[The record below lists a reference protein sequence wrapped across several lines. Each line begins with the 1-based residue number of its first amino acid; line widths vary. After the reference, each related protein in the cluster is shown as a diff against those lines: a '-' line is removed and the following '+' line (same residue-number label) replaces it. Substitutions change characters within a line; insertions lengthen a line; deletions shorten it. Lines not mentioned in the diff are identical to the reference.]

1 VRFNRVGER
10 FPEKIVARLLG
21 QVADLNPRSAGIAR
35 KVVDRLGLE
44 LILRAEELVEE
55 PVRIV
60 QIRLPTRSLGCVSFN
75 AQSDVLPPLDFGVV
89 FVKVGQSLVELP
101 ESFARR
107 YGQVVEVNPFV
118 IKGAGITGKIFE
130 PMMTYVII
138 IVEDPVGIVAIRT
151 PNLRFGDGRINR
163 QSDLS
168 APLNFGLVIVN
179 VGQSV
184 KPDRLRASS
193 LLGFPYIPRGLVDFF
208 AIWLAR
214 RVLAEHRTD

>member
-1 VRFNRVGER
+1 MRFNRVGER
-10 FPEKIVARLLG
+10 LPEKIVARLLG

-60 QIRLPTRSLGCVSFN
+60 QTPLPTRSLGCVSFN

-107 YGQVVEVNPFV
+107 YGQVVEVNPFG
-118 IKGAGITGKIFE
+118 IIGAGITGKIFE
-130 PMMTYVII
+130 PIMTYVII
-138 IVEDPVGIVAIRT
+138 IVKDPVGIVAIRT
-151 PNLRFGDGRINR
+151 PNLPI
-163 QSDLS
+163 
-168 APLNFGLVIVN
+168 
-179 VGQSV
+179 
-184 KPDRLRASS
+184 
-193 LLGFPYIPRGLVDFF
+193 
-208 AIWLAR
+208 R
-214 RVLAEHRTD
+214 RW